1 MIGGTALKTALITGA
16 SRGIG
21 SACAAALAR
30 EGWRVVLSGRTESDK
45 LHESAQRLGAE
56 YCAADLRD
64 GAQVEALLRFAGEVE
79 ALVCCAGV
87 AHYGLLQDMTDA
99 EWEDLFAV
107 NVEGLFRCCRAAIPG
122 MVRRK
127 SGSIVTVSS
136 VWGVVGASCEA
147 AYSASKA
154 AVIGLTKSL
163 AKELGLSGIRVN
175 CIAPGVIET
184 DMLARFD
191 AREKAE
197 LAEATPLGRLG
208 TPEDVA
214 ATAAFLVSERAAF
227 LTGQVI
233 GVDGGFGL

>member
-1 MIGGTALKTALITGA
+1 MPLKTALITGS

-21 SACAAALAR
+21 FACAEKLQS
-30 EGWRVVLSGRTESDK
+30 EGWRVVLSGRTDGEK
-45 LHESAQRLGAE
+45 LREAAAALGAE
-56 YCAADLRD
+56 YRAADLRD
-64 GAQVEALLRFAGEVE
+64 AEQVRALLDFAGDVE

-107 NVEGLFRCCRAAIPG
+107 NTEGLFRCCRAAIPG
-122 MVRRK
+122 MLRRK
-127 SGSIVTVSS
+127 RGSIVAVSS

-163 AKELGLSGIRVN
+163 AKELGPSGVRVN

-191 AREKAE
+191 EADRAALAAE
-197 LAEATPLGRLG
+197 TPLGRLG
-208 TPEDVA
+208 RPEDVA
-214 ATAAFLVSERAAF
+214 EAAAFLVSDRAAF
-227 LTGQVI
+227 ITGQI
-233 GVDGGFGL
+233 LGVDGGFAL

>member
-1 MIGGTALKTALITGA
+1 MGLKTALITGS

-21 SACAAALAR
+21 LACAAALSR
-30 EGWRVVLSGRTESDK
+30 DGWRVVLSGRTESEK
-45 LHESAQRLGAE
+45 LRAAAAALGAE
-56 YCAADLRD
+56 SFAADLRD
-64 GAQVEALLRFAGEVE
+64 ATQVEALFSFAGDVE

-87 AHYGLLQDMTDA
+87 AHWGLLQDMTDG

-107 NVEGLFRCCRAAIPG
+107 NVGGLFRCCRAAIPG
-122 MVRRK
+122 MLRRK
-127 SGSIVTVSS
+127 KGSIVTLSS
-136 VWGVVGASCEA
+136 VWGVCGASCEA

-163 AKELGLSGIRVN
+163 AKELGPSGIRVN

-191 AREKAE
+191 AGEKAA
-197 LAEATPLGRLG
+197 LAADTPLGRLG

-214 ATAAFLVSERAAF
+214 EAAAFLVSDRAAF
-227 LTGQVI
+227 ITGQI
-233 GVDGGFGL
+233 LGVDGGFAL